1 MRIFCSCA
9 EIKYLTKMAELI
21 LLFLEATEI
30 FLLDAGFFHVSKRKA
45 IGRVTID
52 YTTFHWFDEDV
63 RSNCR

>member
-1 MRIFCSCA
+1 
-9 EIKYLTKMAELI
+9 MAELI